1 MQLACIFPG
10 QGSQSLGM
18 LKSIYDADTMIAQ
31 TFAVAK
37 DVLNIDFWSMIESG
51 TDDELNDTINTQVI
65 MLLADV
71 AMYRFLIKHGMPTPV
86 MMAGH
91 SLGEYAALVC
101 AEAIELSDAIRL
113 VRKRAELMRDAVKNN
128 PGAMAAIIGLED
140 RVVEDICLQLSNV
153 QSAMSLEPANY
164 NAPGQLV
171 IAGHRA
177 LIERSIPQFEEAGAR
192 MTKVLPVSVPCH
204 CRLMLPAAEQFFE
217 ELEKINFSIPK
228 IPLISNVDLSIYDS
242 IDTMRKLLAQ
252 QLYQP
257 VRWTQTIQTF
267 EQHGIEK
274 LVECGPGKVLCGLAK
289 RISPNLKSIF
299 CFEINQLPNWDI
311 V

>member
-1 MQLACIFPG
+1 MQLACMFPG

-18 LKSIYDADTMIAQ
+18 LKGIYEADSIIAE

-51 TDDELNDTINTQVI
+51 TEIELNDTINTQVV

-71 AMYRFLIKHGMPTPV
+71 AMYRFLVKHGMPKPS

-113 VRKRAELMRDAVKNN
+113 VRKRAELMRDAVENN

-140 RVVEDICLQLSNV
+140 QVVEDICLQLSNA
-153 QSAMSLEPANY
+153 QSGMSLEPANY

-171 IAGHRA
+171 IAGHRE
-177 LIERSIPQFEEAGAR
+177 LIERSISQFEEAGAR

-217 ELEKINFSIPK
+217 ELKKINFSIPK
-228 IPLISNVDLSIYDS
+228 IQLISNVDLSIYDS

-257 VRWTQTIQTF
+257 VRWTQTIRAF

-274 LVECGPGKVLCGLAK
+274 IVECGPGKVLCGLAK
-289 RISPNLKSIF
+289 RIAPDLKSIF
-299 CFEINQLPNWDI
+299 CFEINHLPNWDI
-311 V
+311 A